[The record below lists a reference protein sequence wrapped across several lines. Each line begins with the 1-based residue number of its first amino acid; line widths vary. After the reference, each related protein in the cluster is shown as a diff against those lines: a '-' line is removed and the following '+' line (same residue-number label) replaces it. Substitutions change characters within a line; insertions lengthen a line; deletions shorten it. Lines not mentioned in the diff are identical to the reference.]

1 MTHTT
6 RLRGPFREQLLDA
19 VKRVLEKT
27 RARTDA
33 LIALLIFFLNVGM
46 VYPVFLPT
54 LGEIGVWDESSYINR
69 GRELLAGTLPRLSQN
84 PAVALL
90 HALTYLPYTSSPYWL
105 VYSCSLSRFVMFGLM
120 WLASFLVASE
130 IREMRTPLIM
140 IGFVAVS
147 SAVVLLL
154 ANPSDALFAAMSA
167 FALWQFLCFRR
178 ARRLKH
184 LWLCSTFIGLA
195 ALSRSEGPLL
205 LVTFFALS
213 LVLFGPTPPTR
224 KGVLTHALAALI
236 PFVAVVGGYISIYA
250 MHTGSFN
257 LGMAQ
262 RSYTAFEQGH
272 GIAFAD
278 SYGSLNPFVEGQNDA
293 RRLFGTPEQNNY
305 SVLTAIRRNPSAYA
319 RRVLRLSASA
329 IKALLYSYGW
339 HFAVLC
345 FVFAA
350 RGILELLLH
359 RSYALLATLLLWPGY
374 SVLYILL
381 IYTETHLLI
390 PFATV
395 FALAGIGVAAV
406 VTNLD
411 SRMERYVWSI
421 GLVTLTAFGAA
432 AYRQP
437 NDLLLAPI
445 FVLSGLWLMWLV
457 TAQMDPR
464 WRQTP
469 VVACL
474 VLLAVALVLRL
485 GVVHAPPRGI
495 GSSADEQAV
504 KYLEDHF
511 RPGARIGAYGPGRIW
526 AAKMTPVTMLNLGGV
541 TTPEALWEWMEKEKV
556 DAIYIDHTLR
566 TFEPMVSRTIG
577 NQISHG
583 LEVGFERASD
593 TSTDSRTV
601 QIVVRTSDPTR

>member
-6 RLRGPFREQLLDA
+6 LPRESFGEQLQDA
-19 VKRVLEKT
+19 ATRLVEKT
-27 RARTDA
+27 RARGDA
-33 LIALLIFFLNVGM
+33 LITLLIFFLNVGM
-46 VYPVFLPT
+46 VYPVFLPS
-54 LGEIGVWDESSYINR
+54 LDEIGVWDESSYINR
-69 GRELLAGTLPRLSQN
+69 GRELLAGTLPRMSQN

-105 VYSCSLSRFVMFGLM
+105 VYSCSLSRFVLFGLM

-140 IGFVAVS
+140 IGLVAVS
-147 SAVVLLL
+147 SIFVLLL
-154 ANPSDALFAAMSA
+154 TNPSDALFAAMSA

-178 ARRLKH
+178 ERRMKH

-195 ALSRSEGPLL
+195 ALSRNEGPLL
-205 LVTFFALS
+205 LVTFVALS
-213 LVLFGPTPPTR
+213 LVLFGPAPLTR
-224 KGVLTHALAALI
+224 KGVLLHALAAIL
-236 PFVAVVGGYISIYA
+236 PFIALVGGYIAIYA
-250 MHTGSFN
+250 MQTGSFN

-272 GIAFAD
+272 GIAFAG

-305 SVLTAIRRNPSAYA
+305 SILTAIRRNPSAYA
-319 RRVLRLSASA
+319 RRIPRMSASA
-329 IKALLYSYGW
+329 IKGLLYAYNW

-345 FVFAA
+345 FAFAA
-350 RGILELLLH
+350 RGILALLLH
-359 RSYALLATLLLWPGY
+359 RSYALLATLLLWPAY

-411 SRMERYVWSI
+411 SRRERYVWSI
-421 GLVTLTAFGAA
+421 SLAALTALGAA

-437 NDLLLAPI
+437 NDLLLAPML
-445 FVLSGLWLMWLV
+445 VLSGLWLMWLV
-457 TAQMDPR
+457 AAQMDPH

-485 GVVHAPPRGI
+485 GVVHAAPRVV
-495 GSSADEQAV
+495 GSSADEQAT

-511 RPGARIGAYGPGRIW
+511 PPGTRIGAYGPGKIW
-526 AAKMTPVTMLNLGGV
+526 AAKMTPVTMLNLDGV
-541 TTPEALWEWMEKEKV
+541 TTAEALWEWMAKERV
-556 DAIYIDHTLR
+556 DAIYVDRLLR
-566 TFEPMVSRTIG
+566 TFEPVVSRTIG
-577 NQISHG
+577 SEIDHG
-583 LEVGFERASD
+583 LDVTFERASD
-593 TSTDSRTV
+593 TSTDSPAV
-601 QIVVRTSDPTR
+601 QIVVRTSDQTP